1 MGKNL
6 LLSLY
11 CFLCSVVHDLHL
23 PKYHAGM
30 RLQLSADDGRC
41 CRASCKTCR
50 FHRRHE
56 AFKLSNGL
64 RCRSCCMGCCGGIY
78 RHLVSICDKEDRT
91 GGGSTHFHAQPHGM
105 TQNILSAPAKAHQSE
120 KRNRFLDSFFHPF
133 LTTLNAS
140 SEADCKCPL
149 YSRFYDILRGFLCK
163 RQMSS
168 IPYKSSIPATFQ
180 SLLLINHLE
189 DEKFQVIG
197 LICGPQNRMIR

>member
-1 MGKNL
+1 
-6 LLSLY
+6 
-11 CFLCSVVHDLHL
+11 
-23 PKYHAGM
+23 
-30 RLQLSADDGRC
+30 
-41 CRASCKTCR
+41 
-50 FHRRHE
+50 
-56 AFKLSNGL
+56 
-64 RCRSCCMGCCGGIY
+64 
-78 RHLVSICDKEDRT
+78 
-91 GGGSTHFHAQPHGM
+91 M

-149 YSRFYDILRGFLCK
+149 YSQFYDILRGFLCK

-189 DEKFQVIG
+189 DIEFQIIG
-197 LICGPQNRMIR
+197 LICGPQNRVIRGLRTKLDLTQSFMCGSGCLAHGLRQKLLRHKM

>member
-1 MGKNL
+1 
-6 LLSLY
+6 
-11 CFLCSVVHDLHL
+11 
-23 PKYHAGM
+23 
-30 RLQLSADDGRC
+30 
-41 CRASCKTCR
+41 
-50 FHRRHE
+50 
-56 AFKLSNGL
+56 
-64 RCRSCCMGCCGGIY
+64 
-78 RHLVSICDKEDRT
+78 
-91 GGGSTHFHAQPHGM
+91 M

-189 DEKFQVIG
+189 DIEFQIIG
-197 LICGPQNRMIR
+197 LICCPQDRVIRGLGAEFDLTETLMRGSGCLAHGLRQKLLRRKM